1 LRTLGTSLL
10 SSGTLLLGLAGLE
23 KVLLFLA
30 VNAKASTNQM
40 EAVIN
45 LTPPYIWTITNV
57 TFWGGLAL
65 VVIGLFLF
73 FTKEKAGM

>member
-1 LRTLGTSLL
+1 MRTLGTSLL
-10 SSGTLLLGLAGLE
+10 SSGILLLGLAGLE

-30 VNAKASTNQM
+30 VNVKASTNQM

-45 LTPPYIWTITNV
+45 LTPPYIRTITNV

-65 VVIGLFLF
+65 FVIGLFLF
-73 FTKEKAGM
+73 FSNEKTGT